1 MKFQI
6 EGVRTKTIVT
16 TMVQKERISGE
27 IDITKK
33 EVMRVT
39 ECLAKEDGDPTA
51 WYSYVAQAV
60 EDGADF
66 LDARSTRKNPRKDFK
81 DEDVYFGT
89 TEACDIIRRIK

>member
-66 LDARSTRKNPRKDFK
+66 SDVDLEVKIIGTDFK
-81 DEDVYFGT
+81 EDEDWIWDRGVIVEY
-89 TEACDIIRRIK
+89 

>member
-16 TMVQKERISGE
+16 TMVTTEKLSGE

-39 ECLAKEDGDPTA
+39 ECLAKEDGDSTA
-51 WYSYVAQAV
+51 WYSYVAQAI
-60 EDGADF
+60 EDGADYSDVD
-66 LDARSTRKNPRKDFK
+66 LQIKVIDTDFK
-81 DEDVYFGT
+81 EEEDWIMDRGVT
-89 TEACDIIRRIK
+89 VEW

>member
-39 ECLAKEDGDPTA
+39 ECLAKEDGDSTA
-51 WYSYVAQAV
+51 WYDYVAEAI
-60 EDGADF
+60 EDGADYSDVD
-66 LDARSTRKNPRKDFK
+66 LEIKVIDTDFK
-81 DEDVYFGT
+81 EEEDWIMDRGVT
-89 TEACDIIRRIK
+89 VEW